1 MESGGPTRPA
11 LHPRMTGGPEARCGP
26 GAENQLG
33 LVLAPD
39 SVGTPGVLRQ
49 SPPDTRAP
57 GPHPEHLLPHSP
69 RGWPLSAFTTVFQ
82 YPRLDLAPSRSSAN
96 VAGLTAGRGKPC
108 PYPPRPCPQSPARR
122 SPCSAHFLGW
132 EAKGSQ
138 RPQEERTERPGMLWT
153 PLRPLPSPFL
163 VPGSLPWSSPVP
175 LQMLWLLFLTLP
187 CLGGSV
193 PMTSGESCPMQC
205 SCCPEAHQRPQ
216 ASADLGWNAV
226 VTLVRARLSP
236 WQGCLGL

>member
-1 MESGGPTRPA
+1 MVPQACPPSQDDWGLRGEVW
-11 LHPRMTGGPEARCGP
+11 TGGWRTSSA
-26 GAENQLG
+26 
-33 LVLAPD
+33 LAYLRPC
-39 SVGTPGVLRQ
+39 VRRPGVLRR
-49 SPPDTRAP
+49 SFPDTRAP
-57 GPHPEHLLPHSP
+57 EPHPEHLLPDSP
-69 RGWPLSAFTTVFQ
+69 QGRPLSAFTTVFRL
-82 YPRLDLAPSRSSAN
+82 PGLDLAPSGSSAN
-96 VAGLTAGRGKPC
+96 GDGLTVGRGKPC
-108 PYPPRPCPQSPARR
+108 PCPPRRCPQSPAPR

-193 PMTSGESCPMQC
+193 PMTAGES
-205 SCCPEAHQRPQ
+205 
-216 ASADLGWNAV
+216 
-226 VTLVRARLSP
+226 
-236 WQGCLGL
+236 